1 MAILSQLLQVLVS
14 GDFWQLALR
23 DGALLALPALGG
35 VLSERS
41 GVTNIAM
48 EGMMLTGA
56 FFSVVAALSFHNPW
70 MAVIVA
76 MLAGGAMALIHAF
89 ISIRFRAD
97 QIISGFAINIAAVGL
112 TTFLNAKLSN
122 FRGLQ
127 QVDPSGRLP
136 TINVPLLDN
145 IPFLGQVFFQQN
157 IIVYVSLALLAIAN
171 LVLFRTRLGLRLRA
185 VGEHP
190 EAADTAGINV
200 YRLRYGAVIM
210 SGLLSGLAG
219 AFLAIGIANIFND
232 NMTSGRG
239 YIALAAMIFGK
250 WTPWGAFVACM
261 IFGVGDALAAST
273 GVINVPQYFLQMVP
287 YVLALVVLA
296 GLVGRSTP
304 PAADGIP
311 YTPGGE

>member
-1 MAILSQLLQVLVS
+1 MEILSQLVQVLVS
-14 GDFWQLALR
+14 GNFWQLALR
-23 DGALLALPALGG
+23 TGALLALPALGG

-70 MAVIVA
+70 IAAIVA

-97 QIISGFAINIAAVGL
+97 QIISGFAINIAAIGL
-112 TTFLNAKLSN
+112 TSFLNDRFSG
-122 FRGLQ
+122 FRGLP

-136 TINVPLLDN
+136 TITVPLLGN

-157 IIVYVSLALLAIAN
+157 IIVYVSLALLALAN
-171 LVLFRTRLGLRLRA
+171 VVLFRTRLGLRLRA

-219 AFLAIGIANIFND
+219 AFLAIGILNIFND

-261 IFGVGDALAAST
+261 IFGVGEALAAST
-273 GVINVPQYFLQMVP
+273 GVINLPQYFLQMAP

>member
-1 MAILSQLLQVLVS
+1 MEILAQLLQVLVS
-14 GDFWQLALR
+14 GNFWQLALR
-23 DGALLALPALGG
+23 TGALLALPALGG

-56 FFSVVAALSFHNPW
+56 FFSVVASLSFHNPW
-70 MAVIVA
+70 IAVIVA

-89 ISIRFRAD
+89 ISIRFHAD
-97 QIISGFAINIAAVGL
+97 QIISGFAINIAALGL
-112 TTFLNAKLSN
+112 TSFLNDRFSG
-122 FRGLQ
+122 FHGLP

-136 TINVPLLDN
+136 TITVPLLSN
-145 IPFLGQVFFQQN
+145 IPFLGQVLFQQN

-171 LVLFRTRLGLRLRA
+171 IVLFRTRLGLRVRA

-219 AFLAIGIANIFND
+219 AFLAIGILNIFND
-232 NMTSGRG
+232 NMTNGRG

-261 IFGVGDALAAST
+261 IFGVGEALAAST
-273 GVINVPQYFLQMVP
+273 GVINVPQYFLQMAP
-287 YVLALVVLA
+287 YVLALLVLA